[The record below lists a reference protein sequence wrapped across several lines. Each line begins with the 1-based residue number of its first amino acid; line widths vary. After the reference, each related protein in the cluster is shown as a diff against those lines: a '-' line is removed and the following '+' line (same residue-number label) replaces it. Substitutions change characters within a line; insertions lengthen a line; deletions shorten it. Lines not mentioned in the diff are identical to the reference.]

1 MSSDKT
7 YKILIVED
15 NEMNLAL
22 VKEILSMQ
30 GYSLLEAYDG
40 FAGVNMTIG
49 ALPDVVLM
57 DVNLPELDGISA
69 MKKIKATDS
78 IKDIPVIALTAS
90 AMKGDDS
97 RFLSQGF
104 DGYVAKPISMN
115 QLLEEVER
123 VLGINN

>member
-57 DVNLPELDGISA
+57 DVNLPERKS
-69 MKKIKATDS
+69 
-78 IKDIPVIALTAS
+78 V
-90 AMKGDDS
+90 
-97 RFLSQGF
+97 
-104 DGYVAKPISMN
+104 V
-115 QLLEEVER
+115 
-123 VLGINN
+123 